1 MDVSVRVHIR
11 VLYVIRVAYNRE
23 ALSPHCV
30 VELLKYTNSKVLL
43 DIRGHHFTQEDFNH
57 ITRKHCD
64 AFKRMKR
71 VEDYQ
76 HMLC

>member
-1 MDVSVRVHIR
+1 MRVHIR

-43 DIRGHHFTQEDFNH
+43 DIRGHHFNH
-57 ITRKHCD
+57 TTRKHCN
-64 AFKRMKR
+64 AFKRIKR

>member
-1 MDVSVRVHIR
+1 MFLCMCTSGFDM
-11 VLYVIRVAYNRE
+11 LYDCVAYNRK

-30 VELLKYTNSKVLL
+30 VELLRYTNSKVLL
-43 DIRGHHFTQEDFNH
+43 DIRGHHFNY

-64 AFKRMKR
+64 AFKRIKR

>member
-1 MDVSVRVHIR
+1 MCVHIR

-43 DIRGHHFTQEDFNH
+43 DIRGHHFNH

-64 AFKRMKR
+64 AFRRINVLKIINTCY
-71 VEDYQ
+71 VNSTIS
-76 HMLC
+76 